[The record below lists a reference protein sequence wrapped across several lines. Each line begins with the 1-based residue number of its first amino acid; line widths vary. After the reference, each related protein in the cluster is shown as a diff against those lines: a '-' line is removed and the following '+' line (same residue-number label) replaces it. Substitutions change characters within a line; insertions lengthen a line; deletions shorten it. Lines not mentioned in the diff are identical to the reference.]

1 MVKVTEINKE
11 ITKLVYGQ
19 RDNIFKQMW
28 VDYNQK
34 GELSPLIP
42 KEESNTI

>member
-1 MVKVTEINKE
+1 MAKVTEINKE

-28 VDYNQK
+28 V
-34 GELSPLIP
+34 G
-42 KEESNTI
+42 